1 MFRIKCNHKWRV
13 TEISNVLQL
22 DEMGYPLRLVIC
34 KCDKCGKSDQQWWDV
49 SEEALEEL
57 DNGKSVLCTWKII

>member
-1 MFRIKCNHKWRV
+1 MFRKICNHEWKI

-34 KCDKCGKSDQQWWDV
+34 KCKKCGKFDQQWRDV
-49 SEEALEEL
+49 SQECLEEL
-57 DNGKSVLCTWKII
+57 NNGESVLCTWKSI